1 MTGRSEQEAGD
12 LVAAYDFGRF
22 RRLVDVGAGHGIL
35 PGALLRAAPDLH
47 AVLVDQPAVVEQ
59 ARRRLATCRTAMP
72 PGSRLLVVAALLPER
87 AQDQPAVIHMDL
99 HMLVLLGA
107 RKRTEA
113 QYRTLLTE
121 AGFSVERVVP
131 TASPAGL
138 SVLEATPA
146 SVD

>member
-22 RRLVDVGAGHGIL
+22 RRL
-35 PGALLRAAPDLH
+35 
-47 AVLVDQPAVVEQ
+47 
-59 ARRRLATCRTAMP
+59 ATCRTAMP
-72 PGSRLLVVAALLPER
+72 PGSRLLVVEALLPER

>member
-1 MTGRSEQEAGD
+1 
-12 LVAAYDFGRF
+12 
-22 RRLVDVGAGHGIL
+22 
-35 PGALLRAAPDLH
+35 
-47 AVLVDQPAVVEQ
+47 
-59 ARRRLATCRTAMP
+59 
-72 PGSRLLVVAALLPER
+72 
-87 AQDQPAVIHMDL
+87 MDL